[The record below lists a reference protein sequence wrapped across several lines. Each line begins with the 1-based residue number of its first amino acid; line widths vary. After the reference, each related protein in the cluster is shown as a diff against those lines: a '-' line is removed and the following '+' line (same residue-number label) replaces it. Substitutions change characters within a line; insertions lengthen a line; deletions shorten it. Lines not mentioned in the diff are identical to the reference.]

1 MPVMTIK
8 LKQIQTKFRKGADKM
23 ANKKLK
29 APVNIPVEK
38 IHPFEGHPYK
48 VLDNDEMN
56 NLIESIQQKGVISP
70 IVVRP
75 LENTTDEYE
84 IISGHRRLRASVKAG
99 LETVPALIY
108 AVTRDEAAIMLV
120 DSNLHREHI
129 LPSEKAFALK
139 LKMDAMSRQGQRTD
153 LTSTQVG
160 RKLETAEII
169 GEQINESK
177 NTVRRYIRLTYLI
190 PELLEMMDEDKIA
203 FSVGVELSF
212 LDDQMQYDLLRIIE
226 EQDCTPSYSQ
236 AWHMHRDFNSGT
248 LTADSIENMLM
259 SEKPNQKAMFKLPLE
274 QVQRFYPNANKE
286 QLEDYVMKACEYYNK
301 ALQRQRSRN
310 SRDER

>member
-1 MPVMTIK
+1 MNNN
-8 LKQIQTKFRKGADKM
+8 LKS
-23 ANKKLK
+23 
-29 APVNIPVEK
+29 PVNIPVEK
-38 IHPFEGHPYK
+38 IRPFEGHPYK
-48 VLDNDEMN
+48 VLDNEEMN
-56 NLIESIQQKGVISP
+56 TLIDSIQQKGVISP

-75 LENTTDEYE
+75 LENTDDEYE

-108 AVTRDEAAIMLV
+108 AVSRDEAAIMLV

-169 GEQINESK
+169 GAQINESK
-177 NTVRRYIRLTYLI
+177 NQVRRYIRLTYLI

-203 FSVGVELSF
+203 LSVGVELSF
-212 LDDQMQYDLLRIIE
+212 LDEQMQYDLLRVIDE
-226 EQDCTPSYSQ
+226 LDCTPSYSQ
-236 AWHMHRDFNSGT
+236 AWHMHRDFNEGT
-248 LTADSIENMLM
+248 LTIESMENTLA
-259 SEKPNQKAMFKLPLE
+259 SEKPNQKPMCKVPIEKLQKIAPK
-274 QVQRFYPNANKE
+274 VKDKDF
-286 QLEDYVMKACEYYNK
+286 EDFVLKACEHYYK
-301 ALQRQRSRN
+301 YLQRQRSRD
-310 SRDER
+310 RDAR

>member
-1 MPVMTIK
+1 MNNN
-8 LKQIQTKFRKGADKM
+8 LKS
-23 ANKKLK
+23 
-29 APVNIPVEK
+29 PVNIPVEK
-38 IHPFEGHPYK
+38 IRPFEGHPYK
-48 VLDNDEMN
+48 VLDNEEMN
-56 NLIESIQQKGVISP
+56 TLIDSIQQKGVISP

-75 LENTTDEYE
+75 LENTDDEYE

-108 AVTRDEAAIMLV
+108 AVSRDEAAIMLV

-169 GEQINESK
+169 GAQINESK
-177 NTVRRYIRLTYLI
+177 NQVRRYIRLTYLI

-203 FSVGVELSF
+203 LSVGVELSF
-212 LDDQMQYDLLRIIE
+212 LDEQMQYDLLRVIE
-226 EQDCTPSYSQ
+226 ELECTPSYSQ
-236 AWHMHRDFNSGT
+236 AWHMHRDFNEGT
-248 LTADSIENMLM
+248 LTIESIENTLA
-259 SEKPNQKAMFKLPLE
+259 SEKPNQKPMCKVPIEKLQKIAPK
-274 QVQRFYPNANKE
+274 VKDRDF
-286 QLEDYVMKACEYYNK
+286 EDFVLKACEHYYK
-301 ALQRQRSRN
+301 YLQRQRSRD
-310 SRDER
+310 RDAR

>member
-1 MPVMTIK
+1 MNNN
-8 LKQIQTKFRKGADKM
+8 LKS
-23 ANKKLK
+23 
-29 APVNIPVEK
+29 PVNIPVEK
-38 IHPFEGHPYK
+38 IRPFEGHPYK

-56 NLIESIQQKGVISP
+56 NLIDSIQQKGVISP

-75 LENTTDEYE
+75 LENTDDEYE

-108 AVTRDEAAIMLV
+108 AVSRDEAAVMLV

-169 GEQINESK
+169 GAQINESK
-177 NTVRRYIRLTYLI
+177 NQVRRYIRLTYLI

-203 FSVGVELSF
+203 LSVGVELSF
-212 LDDQMQYDLLRIIE
+212 LDEQMQYDLLRVIE
-226 EQDCTPSYSQ
+226 ELECTPSYSQ
-236 AWHMHRDFNSGT
+236 AWHMHRDFNEGT
-248 LTADSIENMLM
+248 LTVESMENTLA
-259 SEKPNQKAMFKLPLE
+259 SEKPNQKPMCKVPIEKLQKIAPK
-274 QVQRFYPNANKE
+274 VKDKDF
-286 QLEDYVMKACEYYNK
+286 EDFVLKACEHYYK
-301 ALQRQRSRN
+301 YLQRQRSRD
-310 SRDER
+310 RDAR

>member
-1 MPVMTIK
+1 MANNK
-8 LKQIQTKFRKGADKM
+8 LKS
-23 ANKKLK
+23 
-29 APVNIPVEK
+29 PVNIPVTK
-38 IHPFEGHPYK
+38 IRPFEGHPYK

-70 IVVRP
+70 VVVRP

-129 LPSEKAFALK
+129 LPSERAFAYK
-139 LKMDAMSRQGQRTD
+139 LKSEALKHQGKRSD
-153 LTSTQVG
+153 LTS
-160 RKLETAEII
+160 
-169 GEQINESK
+169 EQIAPKLATEQIAEVENISK
-177 NTVRRYIRLTYLI
+177 DTVKRYIRLTYLI

-248 LTADSIENMLM
+248 LTAESIEDRLM
-259 SEKPNQKAMFKLPLE
+259 AEKPNQKQMFKLPLE
-274 QVQRFYPNANKE
+274 QVQKFYPNANKR
-286 QLEDYVMKACEYYNK
+286 QLEDYVLKACEYYNK

>member
-1 MPVMTIK
+1 
-8 LKQIQTKFRKGADKM
+8 M

-38 IHPFEGHPYK
+38 IRPFEGHPYK

-56 NLIESIQQKGVISP
+56 NLIESIQEQGVLSP
-70 IVVRP
+70 ILIRP
-75 LENTTDEYE
+75 IENTDEYE
-84 IISGHRRLRASVKAG
+84 VISGHRRLHATIKAG
-99 LETVPALIY
+99 MKEVPAFIY
-108 AVTRDEAAIMLV
+108 AITRDEAAIMLV

-160 RKLETAEII
+160 RKFETAEII

-203 FSVGVELSF
+203 LSVGVELSF
-212 LDDQMQYDLLRIIE
+212 LDDQLQYDLLRVIE
-226 EQDCTPSYSQ
+226 EFDCTPSYSQ
-236 AWHMHRDFNSGT
+236 AWHMHRDYNSGT
-248 LTADSIENMLM
+248 LTAESIENTLM
-259 SEKPNQKAMFKLPLE
+259 AEKPNQKAMFKLPLE
-274 QVQRFYPNANKE
+274 QVQKFYPNADKK

-301 ALQRQRSRN
+301 ALQRQRNRN
-310 SRDER
+310 SRDAR